1 MRKISFMFMLVMLI
15 TILTGCSDFDIPED
29 YTNEQR
35 EELVGEL
42 MNQKNMGYDIAFRW
56 KSGRYNGIYGYT
68 IYLFD
73 FDRAVVTVKTYHTNK
88 NSKVIE
94 DSIETCQL
102 FKDTDNIW
110 HENTKYSSYY
120 FYFEVDDKTTMAST
134 FPGEFSY
141 DDDLDWCTDT
151 LKEKLLEMST
161 YSQYEA
167 LFPNTN
173 EYNRSTKE
181 EYHEFSRSDDVEY
194 TIGNYVFSV
203 PSYYTE
209 KESDDNHAIFNPSNT
224 DVNCAL
230 VIRSSAD
237 EEPVTYEWLEN
248 EENVELLVDS
258 FEEIFDKTELLYE
271 TWIDDNGKRLK
282 LIGFNFSDIEGK
294 DGVGKIC
301 MFPSFDDN
309 NWVMIAQFEYSD
321 SEYAYGRDF
330 YEMLLNIEMK

>member
-110 HENTKYSSYY
+110 HENTKYSSYEKAEKAMNDKIKSLTKKNSATKY
-120 FYFEVDDKTTMAST
+120 VTVDENSKSVNKNGNKYTFSFKYTTTTVSDT
-134 FPGEFSY
+134 RKWGY
-141 DDDLDWCTDT
+141 VINYTTTTTTDT
-151 LKEKLLEMST
+151 RENRTLTFHKSTKQERTDYKKLGENDIVFNYSNRSDWTYLYDGRFTSQST
-161 YSQYEA
+161 PDED
-167 LFPNTN
+167 LWTVTN
-173 EYNRSTKE
+173 EYENKT
-181 EYHEFSRSDDVEY
+181 
-194 TIGNYVFSV
+194 
-203 PSYYTE
+203 
-209 KESDDNHAIFNPSNT
+209 
-224 DVNCAL
+224 
-230 VIRSSAD
+230 VITGSK
-237 EEPVTYEWLEN
+237 T
-248 EENVELLVDS
+248 
-258 FEEIFDKTELLYE
+258 FDMQEQ
-271 TWIDDNGKRLK
+271 
-282 LIGFNFSDIEGK
+282 SDIA
-294 DGVGKIC
+294 V
-301 MFPSFDDN
+301 PT
-309 NWVMIAQFEYSD
+309 V
-321 SEYAYGRDF
+321 AYLNEKL
-330 YEMLLNIEMK
+330 YILLIN